1 MAMEANAL
9 PAGGAVDDAEVRR
22 YVRQLVADVLGIAPG
37 EIDEA
42 ELLASYGINSVD
54 LIDIVV
60 KLESRYRAQFQPEA
74 MRDLTCRSLAD
85 NVLASVGAN
94 RECARPLQ

>member
-1 MAMEANAL
+1 MEANAIGV
-9 PAGGAVDDAEVRR
+9 ANVMEGAEVCR
-22 YVRQLVADVLGIAPG
+22 YIKQLVADVLGVAPAQ
-37 EIDEA
+37 IDET
-42 ELLASYGINSVD
+42 ELLSTYGVNSVD

-85 NVLASVGAN
+85 NVLASCGADK
-94 RECARPLQ
+94 ECARPLQ